1 MSLAHPLDAAACD
14 VSSVAGRLVYYASR
28 AGTSSLPPILL
39 IHSVNAAA
47 SAYEVKPLFD
57 LFAASRHVFA
67 LELPGFGRSDRSN
80 RAYSVRIMTDAV
92 LAMATKIRQLHD
104 GPIDAIALSLS
115 CEFLARAAYE
125 NPDSF
130 RSLGMISPTGFEG
143 KARDETEGTKGKAWL
158 RRMLELPLLGKAF
171 WSLLTTRPII
181 RKFLEKTW
189 GSKDIDAGLLEYDAQ
204 TTHQPGARH
213 APYYFVS
220 GYLFSK
226 DILNIYQ
233 EIRQPVWMVHGT
245 RGDFVDYHL
254 KKRVEHKPNWTIEVM
269 PTGAFPHFEKLE
281 LVAASYTRFLLTA
294 DLERPT
300 TSLPLTKRHGVE
312 VLS

>member
-1 MSLAHPLDAAACD
+1 MSLTPPLDARASD
-14 VSSVAGRLVYYASR
+14 VSSLAGRLVYYSSR
-28 AGTSSLPPILL
+28 ADTSNLPPILL
-39 IHSVNAAA
+39 IHSINAAA

-57 LFAASRHVFA
+57 LLAASRNVYA
-67 LELPGFGRSDRSN
+67 LDLPGFGFSDRSDRAYTVRLMIDAILVIVN
-80 RAYSVRIMTDAV
+80 R
-92 LAMATKIRQLHD
+92 IRQLHN

-125 NPDSF
+125 KSDAF

-158 RRMLELPLLGKAF
+158 RRTIDLPWIGKAF
-171 WSLLTTRPII
+171 WSLLTTKPVI

-189 GSKDIDAGLLEYDAQ
+189 GSKNIDTGLLEYDVE

-213 APYYFVS
+213 APFYFVS

-233 EIRQPVWMVHGT
+233 NIRQPVWMVHGT

-254 KKRVEHKPNWTIEVM
+254 KKRVEHKSNWTIEVM

-294 DLERPT
+294 GLETPPVRPQC
-300 TSLPLTKRHGVE
+300 TSATV
-312 VLS
+312 

>member
-1 MSLAHPLDAAACD
+1 MALAHPLDARAYD
-14 VSSVAGRLVYYASR
+14 VASVAGRLVYYASR
-28 AGTSSLPPILL
+28 ADTSNLPPILL

-47 SAYEVKPLFD
+47 SAYEVKPFFD
-57 LFAASRHVFA
+57 LFAASRNVYA
-67 LELPGFGRSDRSN
+67 LELPGFGRSDRSD
-80 RAYSVRIMTDAV
+80 RAYTVRLMTDAV

-125 NPDSF
+125 KPDAF

-158 RRMLELPLLGKAF
+158 RRMLDLPWIGKAF
-171 WSLLTTRPII
+171 WSLLTTKPVI

-189 GSKDIDAGLLEYDAQ
+189 GSKNIDTGLLEYDLE

-220 GYLFSK
+220 GYLFSN
-226 DILNIYQ
+226 DILHIYQ
-233 EIRQPVWMVHGT
+233 SIQKPVWMVHGT

-254 KKRVEHKPNWTIEVM
+254 KKRVEHRPNWTIEVM
-269 PTGAFPHFEKLE
+269 PTGAFPHFERLE
-281 LVAASYTRFLLTA
+281 LVAASYANFVQA
-294 DLERPT
+294 AGMEMPPVGPQS
-300 TSLPLTKRHGVE
+300 TSANV
-312 VLS
+312 

>member
-1 MSLAHPLDAAACD
+1 MALTPPLDARAYD
-14 VSSVAGRLVYYASR
+14 LSSVAGGLVYYASR
-28 AGTSSLPPILL
+28 TDASDLPPILL

-47 SAYEVKPLFD
+47 SSYEVKPLFD
-57 LFAASRHVFA
+57 LFTGSRNVYA
-67 LELPGFGRSDRSN
+67 LDLPGFGLSDRSD
-80 RAYSVRIMTDAV
+80 RAYSVRLMTDAV
-92 LAMATKIRQLHD
+92 LAVVDRIRQLHN

-125 NPDSF
+125 KPNAF

-158 RRMLELPLLGKAF
+158 RRMLDLPWVGKAF
-171 WSLLTTRPII
+171 WSLLTNKRVI

-189 GSKDIDAGLLEYDAQ
+189 GSKNIDTGLLEYDVE

-226 DILNIYQ
+226 DILNVYQ
-233 EIRQPVWMVHGT
+233 SIQQPVWMVHGT

-254 KKRVEHKPNWTIEVM
+254 KKRVEHRPNWTIEVM
-269 PTGAFPHFEKLE
+269 PTGAFPHFERLE
-281 LVAASYTRFLLTA
+281 LVAASYAHFVSA
-294 DLERPT
+294 AGLEMPVRLQGT
-300 TSLPLTKRHGVE
+300 GATV
-312 VLS
+312 

>member
-1 MSLAHPLDAAACD
+1 MSLTPPLDARASD
-14 VSSVAGRLVYYASR
+14 VSSLAGRLVYYASR
-28 AGTSSLPPILL
+28 ADTSNLPPILL

-57 LFAASRHVFA
+57 LLAASRNVYA
-67 LELPGFGRSDRSN
+67 LDLPGFGFSDRSDR
-80 RAYSVRIMTDAV
+80 AYTVRLMTDAILV
-92 LAMATKIRQLHD
+92 IVDRIRQLHN

-115 CEFLARAAYE
+115 CEFLARAAYDK
-125 NPDSF
+125 PDAF

-143 KARDETEGTKGKAWL
+143 KARDDTEGTKGKAWL
-158 RRMLELPLLGKAF
+158 RRMLDLPWIGKAF
-171 WSLLTTRPII
+171 WSLLTTKPVI

-189 GSKDIDAGLLEYDAQ
+189 GSKNIDTGLLDYDVE
-204 TTHQPGARH
+204 TSHQPGARH

-233 EIRQPVWMVHGT
+233 SIQQPVWMVRGI

-254 KKRVEHKPNWTIEVM
+254 KKRVEHRPNWTIEVM

-281 LVAASYTRFLLTA
+281 LVAASYARFLLTTG
-294 DLERPT
+294 LEMPPVRPQS
-300 TSLPLTKRHGVE
+300 TSATV
-312 VLS
+312 